1 MRDEKGLVNLE
12 NTDGLDKEDDERQ
25 WSSALSP
32 RLYWARRSGMGKGWE
47 GSWRRQHRKGSVL
60 TFAFQT
66 LLIELFT
73 DVVREDIHRIRAWWQ
88 GYPQQES
95 STIYEGCWRGHVY
108 HGNTWSFDFYKIIR
122 SWTLISAQRMSPSY
136 TFSLFLS
143 FRFYF

>member
-32 RLYWARRSGMGKGWE
+32 RLYWACRSGMGKGWE

-73 DVVREDIHRIRAWWQ
+73 DVVREDIHRIRA
-88 GYPQQES
+88 
-95 STIYEGCWRGHVY
+95 
-108 HGNTWSFDFYKIIR
+108 
-122 SWTLISAQRMSPSY
+122 
-136 TFSLFLS
+136 
-143 FRFYF
+143 